1 MMQRFETLLEERI
14 RPHLRA
20 HGGDAEILSYE
31 DGVLHLRLLG
41 QCSTCPAALMTNET
55 LIEAE
60 LKQAVPELVRVSLEQ
75 EVSPDLIEEAKRL
88 MTRSRTASPS
98 P

>member
-1 MMQRFETLLEERI
+1 MMQRFETLLDERI

>member
-1 MMQRFETLLEERI
+1 MINKLEALLDERV

-41 QCSTCPAALMTNET
+41 QCSTCPAAIMTNET

-60 LKQAVPELVRVSLEQ
+60 LKSAVPELIRVSLQQ
-75 EVSPDLIEEAKRL
+75 EVSPDLLAEAKRL
-88 MTRSRTASPS
+88 MTRSRASSPS
-98 P
+98 A